1 MMETSTVLSKIEND
15 VFFITLNMP
24 ETGNK
29 IPQSVV
35 TILGDLFEQAS
46 VNNDLKAVV
55 INANGDH
62 FCQGRDGG
70 KKSTDGPPPT
80 PLQLREKM
88 MGPITKVYGAIRAIQ
103 VPVIAIVQGEANGFG
118 AALAGSADITIAAD
132 NAKFSFPELLT
143 DMPPTLAMATVMDRV
158 GPKALSWLVYTNA
171 FIPAQ
176 KACDIGLV
184 SEVVALADLA
194 SSQEKLL
201 TQLRARSI
209 PALATVKDF
218 LANTRLHDFV
228 QAANYGKNSLAL
240 VLSSKQ

>member
-1 MMETSTVLSKIEND
+1 METSTVLSTIDND

-35 TILGDLFEQAS
+35 TILGNLFEQAAAHTA
-46 VNNDLKAVV
+46 LKAVV

-70 KKSTDGPPPT
+70 KKSTDTPPSPI
-80 PLQLREKM
+80 QLREKM
-88 MGPITKVYGAIRAIQ
+88 MGPITKVYSAIRAIQ
-103 VPVIAIVQGEANGFG
+103 VPVVAIVQGEAHGFG
-118 AALAGSADITIAAD
+118 AALAGSADITIAAHD
-132 NAKFSFPELLT
+132 SKFSFPELLT

-158 GPKALSWLVYTNA
+158 GLKALSWLVYTNA
-171 FIPAQ
+171 HISAQ
-176 KACDIGLV
+176 RACDIGLV
-184 SEVVALADLA
+184 SEVVAAPDLIQA
-194 SSQEKLL
+194 QDALL

-218 LANTRLHDFV
+218 LANTRLQEFG

-240 VLSSKQ
+240 VLSSK